1 MGIDLT
7 ALLQAK
13 AQRHYFDMVTL
24 LRQLG
29 VTA

>member
-1 MGIDLT
+1 MVVEVVEEK
-7 ALLQAK
+7 AK

-29 VTA
+29 ITK